1 MRGTSNITRTGLHRT
16 VAILFAMI
24 AVCGSLL
31 VSGPAQASTTT
42 AAVYCYGSSCAG
54 RDPSA
59 MGCASDAY
67 TVDVVF
73 VDRLGRYEGLELRY
87 SSACNANWARLSAQV
102 YYGAWVSM
110 CVVNDANRNDLQCT
124 GSFRNSYRW
133 SPMIDGSKRVFASV
147 GYSLDSGGSGNART
161 GAF

>member
-1 MRGTSNITRTGLHRT
+1 MKGTRNITGGGLRRALPLLLT
-16 VAILFAMI
+16 AI

-31 VSGPAQASTTT
+31 AGAPAQAAPQT
-42 AAVYCYGSSCAG
+42 AAVYCYGASCAG
-54 RDPSA
+54 KDPSA
-59 MGCASDAY
+59 MGCAPDAY
-67 TVDVVF
+67 TVHVVF

-87 SSACNANWARLSAQV
+87 SPACNANWARLSAQV

-110 CVVNDANRNDLQCT
+110 CVVNDANRNDLHCT